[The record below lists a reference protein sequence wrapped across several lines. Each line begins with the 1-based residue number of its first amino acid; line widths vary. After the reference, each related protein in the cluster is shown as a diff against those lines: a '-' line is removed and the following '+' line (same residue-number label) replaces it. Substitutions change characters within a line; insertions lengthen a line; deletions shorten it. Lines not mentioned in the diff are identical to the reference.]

1 MTTRQRRAP
10 GDSVVGASTTGPNG
24 TSESGTLVYDGDCG
38 FCTTSAGWARRI
50 APELVTIPW
59 QFAELDKLG
68 ITEAAAAAE
77 VQYVDARG
85 TATAGA
91 QAIASLL
98 VSVGG
103 LLGLMGRVMRLP
115 GIRALAAVVYKLVA
129 ANRHRLPGGTPA
141 CRLAAT
147 EKDS

>member
-1 MTTRQRRAP
+1 
-10 GDSVVGASTTGPNG
+10 
-24 TSESGTLVYDGDCG
+24 
-38 FCTTSAGWARRI
+38 
-50 APELVTIPW
+50 VTIPW